1 MSTIPAN
8 QALGNFTQEM
18 VTAYKQIPKPTNFL
32 EMFFPTPAS
41 AIASTRYINWA
52 IRREGEPVAVDV
64 QRFTDGNNNT
74 FSIST
79 DKIVDPPYF
88 KEKFTLSD
96 GDLYYRAWNS
106 AMVNK
111 SAMDDYMVWALEH
124 LMSIT
129 NKIKRKTELWRSNIL
144 ETGSFTLANGD
155 TVNFNRKAA
164 SMQPASIAWSN
175 ATTAKPLDDL
185 GLACEFIRKYGMA
198 SGGNFIAIMAE
209 DAAAEFMST
218 TQVIDRAQKFYLK
231 LTDLAMPFHAPN
243 GSNYMGRYACGA
255 SYTVDVF
262 TYPQFY
268 APVGSAIDGSASV
281 NYVPAGKVYVIPE
294 NPNFITAYGAVPFL
308 PKRGT
313 SPLNLVLPQVQ
324 RGQYMIGDYM
334 DERNTSWEAVVSSAP
349 IPLPTA
355 IDQIYTITT

>member
-8 QALGNFTQEM
+8 QALGLFTQQM
-18 VTAYKQIPKPTNFL
+18 VTTYKQIPKPTNFL
-32 EMFFPTPAS
+32 EMFFPTPQS

-52 IRREGEPVAVDV
+52 VRREGEPVAVDV
-64 QRFTDGNNNT
+64 QRGTEGNRNT

-79 DKIVDPPYF
+79 DKIIDPPFF
-88 KEKFTLSD
+88 KEYFDLTQT
-96 GDLYYRAWNS
+96 DLYYRAWNS
-106 AMVNK
+106 AMVDR
-111 SAMDDYMVWALEH
+111 SAMDDYMVWVLDH

-129 NKIKRKTELWRSNIL
+129 NKIKRSVELQRSNIL
-144 ETGSFTLANGD
+144 NTGSFTLANGD

-164 SMQPASIAWSN
+164 SIQPASVAWSN
-175 ATTAKPLDDL
+175 ASTAHPLDDL
-185 GLACEFIRKYGMA
+185 ANGCEFIRKYGMA
-198 SGGNFIAIMAE
+198 EGGNFIAIMAE
-209 DAAAEFMST
+209 DAYSEFIST

-231 LTDLAMPFHAPN
+231 LTDLQMQFRAPN
-243 GSNYMGRYACGA
+243 GSSYHGRFDAG

-268 APVGSAIDGSASV
+268 APAGSAIDGSASV
-281 NYVPAGKVYVIPE
+281 NFVPAGKVFLIPE

-313 SPLNLVLPQVQ
+313 SPLNLGLPQIQ
-324 RGQYMIGDYM
+324 RGQYLIGDYM
-334 DERNTSWEAVVSSAP
+334 DERNTTWDAVVSSAP